1 MEVFS
6 FQEDYAS
13 WLPNHL
19 EHLNEG
25 SLEIL
30 KSLDPKDYE
39 HVRYST
45 IVSIRDEQ
53 ERTAFNKI
61 MNPLILNVPRDRRNI
76 LESSVLVS

>member
-30 KSLDPKDYE
+30 KSLDRSDYE

-45 IVSIRDEQ
+45 IVSISNKQ
-53 ERTAFNKI
+53 ERTAFNTLMI
-61 MNPLILNVPRDRRNI
+61 PLIDCVPRERLNI